1 MNHLTNEQKAQM
13 YNKLLFQYQRL
24 AEQVRLIKAENLE
37 VSPQD
42 QKKID
47 VIEFEMKKIY
57 NQTNRLFQK
66 YLYE

>member
-1 MNHLTNEQKAQM
+1 MSNLTNEQKAQM

-57 NQTNRLFQK
+57 NETNRLF
-66 YLYE
+66 